1 MQRLRSLDV
10 VDQLQRVTE
19 PTLVCV
25 GALDPV
31 APPSAADEIIG
42 ALPPAVRRLEV
53 IAGAGH
59 FPWLDAPDHYWPLIK
74 SFITQA
80 PDSLTQDRISA
91 K

>member
-1 MQRLRSLDV
+1 LVDIVSRAC
-10 VDQLQRVTE
+10 DQLQRVTA

-25 GALDPV
+25 GALDPIT
-31 APPSAADEIIG
+31 PPSAADEIIA

-80 PDSLTQDRISA
+80 AHSPTYDRTSA